1 MSGAHDGVRI
11 LLTLVHPCHREP
23 IQVSPVRQQTFKF
36 CPLCLCEKFHGEQI
50 FFMWSFWVDIKLQ
63 WLGQLSGTAGT
74 HYFAD
79 TEKLWVTPYRVSAQP
94 WNSTKK
100 YFGQTMRKVLE
111 RGSCPGGKTYNN
123 KELNS
128 RILVGGENVWSRGW
142 RKKYVQA
149 KKKRHQKISVE
160 GWLTATSLQR
170 PLSSV
175 PKEAVVE
182 RLNCTCKVKTPP
194 PTPLH
199 FSNAPCLYDCFPT

>member
-1 MSGAHDGVRI
+1 MN
-11 LLTLVHPCHREP
+11 LVHPCQREP
-23 IQVSPVRQQTFKF
+23 FQVSPVRQQTFSSADCVYARNF
-36 CPLCLCEKFHGEQI
+36 TVNGF

-63 WLGQLSGTAGT
+63 WFGQLSDR

-79 TEKLWVTPYRVSAQP
+79 TYKLRVTPNRISAQS

-100 YFGQTMRKVLE
+100 YLGQTIRKAKE
-111 RGSCPGGKTYNN
+111 RGSCSGGKNIQQQRTQF
-123 KELNS
+123 KNS
-128 RILVGGENVWSRGW
+128 GGRRKCIKPRRGW

-149 KKKRHQKISVE
+149 KQKRHKKILVE
-160 GWLTATSLQR
+160 RWLTATSLQR

-194 PTPLH
+194 PHPALL
-199 FSNAPCLYDCFPT
+199 F